1 MNKGKYI
8 NVIFFV
14 IGVVISFYHI
24 NKKKSQKIKIKNN
37 IEFPLNPEVYHKFLN
52 DDEINLLLNSCIE
65 YNNSTIVNGGK
76 IISNFRTSKTC
87 FINRTNKIYDIIL
100 KRIKKIFNITSEIE
114 KLQLTR
120 YYPGEYYG
128 EHYDYFDPDNI
139 SQNKSI
145 EINGQRMKTIFV
157 YLKEPDEGG
166 ETNFPLLKQKFKP
179 KKGSA
184 IVWTNCIIKDNNYIL
199 RKETLHSGETV
210 IKGIKIGLN
219 IWILDK
225 K

>member
-1 MNKGKYI
+1 MNKEKYI
-8 NVIFFV
+8 NIIFFV
-14 IGVVISFYHI
+14 IIIVISYYHI
-24 NKKKSQKIKIKNN
+24 NKQKSNKTN
-37 IEFPLNPEVYHKFLN
+37 IEFPLNPQVYNNFLN
-52 DDEINLLLNSCIE
+52 DDEINLLLSSCIE

-76 IISNFRTSKTC
+76 IVSNFRTSKTC

-100 KRIKKIFNITSEIE
+100 KRIKRIFNITSEIE

-128 EHYDYFDPDNI
+128 EHYDYFDPNNI

-179 KKGSA
+179 IKGSA
-184 IVWTNCIIKDNNYIL
+184 LVWTNCVMKDNNYIL